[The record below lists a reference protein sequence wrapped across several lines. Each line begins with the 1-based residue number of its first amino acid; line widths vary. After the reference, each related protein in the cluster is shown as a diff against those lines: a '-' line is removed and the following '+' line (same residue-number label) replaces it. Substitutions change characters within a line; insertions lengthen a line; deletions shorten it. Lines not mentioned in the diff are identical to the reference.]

1 MKIKKEQIVTLTR
14 SLPKPSVFFQVG
26 EAPMITVGRETLAN
40 DLIRLGGGRSIS
52 ENMQTSYPLYS
63 IETVISKAPEIIII
77 SSMDDK
83 KNYLN
88 LIAMW
93 QNWKSIP
100 AVKRKRI
107 YVVDSNLVD
116 RPSPRIVEGL
126 EAMARIIHPEVIG
139 QAKN

>member
-1 MKIKKEQIVTLTR
+1 
-14 SLPKPSVFFQVG
+14 
-26 EAPMITVGRETLAN
+26 
-40 DLIRLGGGRSIS
+40 
-52 ENMQTSYPLYS
+52 MQTSYPLYS
-63 IETVISKAPEIIII
+63 IETVISKAPEIIVI

-116 RPSPRIVEGL
+116 RPSPRIGEGL
-126 EAMARIIHPEVIG
+126 EAMARIIHPEVAG
-139 QAKN
+139 QGKN